1 MKKVWGL
8 IGTIMLLFTMYQV
21 ATTYAKYTNAAT
33 ATVEKGAGA
42 WVVKVNNQNIVN
54 SNGTATTFNINSLTY
69 PSNGQFVAQNK
80 MAPGTN
86 GYFDILIDPTGCSV
100 AIRFDVILD
109 VASLDIIDSIKFSSA
124 CRVVNN
130 VEVSEGIVQ
139 TGVNTYS
146 GIISLEDV
154 KNAVPTTVRFYI
166 EWEEK
171 GTTTADDADSQLG
184 LVRGN
189 VTSLPVRV
197 EASQYLG
204 ETLQQV
210 NNT

>member
-1 MKKVWGL
+1 MKKTWIL
-8 IGTIMLLFTMYQV
+8 IGTIMLLFTLYQV
-21 ATTYAKYTNAAT
+21 AITYAKYTNTAT

-54 SNGTATTFNINSLTY
+54 SNGTSTAFNISSLTY
-69 PSNGQFVAQNK
+69 PSSSQYVAQNK

-86 GYFDILIDPTGCSV
+86 GYFDIIIDPAGCSV
-100 AIRFDVILD
+100 AIRYDVTLN
-109 VASLDIIDSIKFSSA
+109 VASLNIIDSIKFSSV

-130 VEVSEGIVQ
+130 TEVSSGIVQ
-139 TGVNTYS
+139 TGPNTYS
-146 GIISLEDV
+146 GIISLADV
-154 KNAVPTTVRFYI
+154 KNSVPTTVRVYL

-171 GTTTADDADSQLG
+171 GTAAGDAADSQLG

-189 VTSLPVRV
+189 VTSLPVIV

-204 ETLQQV
+204 ETLEPV